1 MNTINAVRNRIPILC
16 KERKIAVNRLASIFS
31 LPSLR
36 IKNISRGRNRK
47 PKLLT
52 IKMIYNGLIIMLNG
66 FLISAEFDAPEQDLR
81 QLNVKFRWAV

>member
-1 MNTINAVRNRIPILC
+1 MDTITAVRNRIPILC
-16 KERKIAVNRLASIFS
+16 EERKIAINRLADIFS

-52 IKMIYNGLIIMLNG
+52 IKMIYNGSIITLNG
-66 FLISAEFDAPEQDLR
+66 FLIITEFDAPEQDLR

>member
-1 MNTINAVRNRIPILC
+1 MDTITAVRNRIPILC
-16 KERKIAVNRLASIFS
+16 EERKIAINRLAGIFS

-52 IKMIYNGLIIMLNG
+52 IKLNG
-66 FLISAEFDAPEQDLR
+66 FLIITEFDAPEQDLR